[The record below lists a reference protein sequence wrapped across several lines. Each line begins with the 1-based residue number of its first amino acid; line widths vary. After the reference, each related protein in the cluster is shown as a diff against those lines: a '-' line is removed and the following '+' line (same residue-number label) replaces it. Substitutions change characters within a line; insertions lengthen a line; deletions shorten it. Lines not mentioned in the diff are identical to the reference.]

1 MSLKNQWI
9 ISITMIILSWLSLPF
24 YGWRQFKRFLPASML
39 IVVFEAINVKLVK
52 NKKWWIFYN
61 KPNSYFNNEFPFN
74 IGPFIVSSLWG
85 LKWSFGNLRKFLV
98 INAAINIFFAFIYIT
113 ILEKIKIAR
122 LVKINKFQFFLY
134 FYYKAFLLYGIQY
147 FFENKTKL
155 LK

>member
-1 MSLKNQWI
+1 MSLKNQWN

-98 INAAINIFFAFIYIT
+98 INAAINIFFAFI
-113 ILEKIKIAR
+113 
-122 LVKINKFQFFLY
+122 
-134 FYYKAFLLYGIQY
+134 
-147 FFENKTKL
+147 
-155 LK
+155 